1 MNRILGVDLPLLA
14 IRVSRTRRGGDME
27 GSNNRL
33 PSISRLKQR
42 AKKLK
47 KEKGITHA
55 KALEL
60 LSKELGYE
68 SWSDLLKEY
77 ESTEEQSGKYSVGI
91 DPKQNELQ
99 VLLDKKEVVESN
111 KRFLSKFGVEFSV
124 FVTTE
129 TGLKKSIL
137 DATQQVR
144 THFEI
149 ENFHFYENQLQG
161 PKSKVLKPAFLLSD
175 EAKITSKAS
184 LYRPVTKQ
192 GDPRMWFRKL
202 TDFASP
208 QDTIAIV
215 IRDGCT
221 YLFNITEN
229 LLESSV
235 GRPASKIAEFFEVVE
250 DAVNSVAEEL
260 LGKLKVLSAKPFPSL
275 RKGDTGVG
283 YTLETLLGIEANSSK
298 KPDYKG
304 IEIKSGRGVKTRT
317 TLFAQVADWSVS
329 PCKKS
334 AEILK
339 KYGYERDGDFKLYCT
354 ISTLRENSQGLSFK
368 YNEKLD
374 QLEEWYE
381 TKQLVAVWP
390 GKVLRQRLRNK
401 HAETFWVEAKSLDI
415 GGKEFFELKKVIHTK
430 APVASQLMPL
440 IQQGV
445 ITMDHLI
452 KKSGKTQRVSEKGPL
467 FKMNKKDLELLFPE
481 PQVYRLS

>member
-1 MNRILGVDLPLLA
+1 
-14 IRVSRTRRGGDME
+14 ME
-27 GSNNRL
+27 GSNNQL

-47 KEKGITHA
+47 KEKNISHA

-68 SWSDLLKEY
+68 SWSELLKEY
-77 ESTEEQSGKYSVGI
+77 ELTEEQSGKYSVGI

-99 VLLDKKEVVESN
+99 VLLDKSKVVESN

-124 FVTTE
+124 FITTE

-161 PKSKVLKPAFLLSD
+161 PKGKVIKPAFLLSD
-175 EAKITSKAS
+175 EAKITSSAS

-192 GDPRMWFRKL
+192 GDPRMWFRKI
-202 TDFASP
+202 TGFASP
-208 QDTIAIV
+208 QDTVAIV
-215 IRDGCT
+215 IRDDCM
-221 YLFNITEN
+221 YLFNITET
-229 LLESSV
+229 LLESSA
-235 GRPASKIAEFFEVVE
+235 GRPESKIAEFFEAVE
-250 DAVNSVAEEL
+250 EAVNSVAEEL
-260 LGKLKVLSAKPFPSL
+260 LEKLKVLSIKPFRSL

-304 IEIKSGRGVKTRT
+304 IEIKSGRRRRRSTRT
-317 TLFAQVADWSVS
+317 TLFAQVAKWSIS
-329 PCKKS
+329 PCKSS
-334 AEILK
+334 AEILDK
-339 KYGYERDGDFKLYCT
+339 FGYERKGSFQLNC
-354 ISTLRENSQGLSFK
+354 SVSSVRENSQGLILK

-374 QLEEWYE
+374 ELQEWYKGRE
-381 TKQLVAVWP
+381 LVAVWQ
-390 GKVLRQRLRNK
+390 GDLLRSRFKEK
-401 HAETFWVEAKSLDI
+401 HNETFWVEAESFER
-415 GGKEFFELKKVIHTK
+415 GNQEFFILKNIIHTK
-430 APVASQLMPL
+430 NPIVSQFLPL
-440 IQQGV
+440 INDGV

-452 KKSGKTQRVSEKGPL
+452 ERKEGERRAHERGPL
-467 FKMNKKDLELLFPE
+467 FKIDKKNLELLFPE